1 VTHYTPNNQIQ
12 DDAASRKYFTLLP
25 NLIDDLGLSVY
36 AFRLYVHLKRVAG
49 DGGKSWQSARTL
61 AKHCK
66 MSVGKVS
73 QAKGELLER
82 ELIKIT
88 KEPGRPGRDFDVIEI
103 VDIWPENMA
112 YYVQRS
118 SGELQ
123 RSPDDLQRSP
133 HDLQRSP
140 GELKKNPI
148 RRTLEE
154 KPKEEEGADAPAAS
168 PDFFVGIY
176 ERVTGRLPARKDQTA
191 VVESLQILRSRFE
204 SDSELV
210 DYLSPFWQAWDS
222 RKTKAGR
229 PYRKS
234 STVWLVE
241 WAMAGEIPPD
251 PNPEPVQEPEIDM
264 KAEVVKAKRIR
275 AIMDS
280 NGWDYKTA
288 RQFYESSEQPKN
300 STV

>member
-88 KEPGRPGRDFDVIEI
+88 KEPGRPGRDYDVIEI

-112 YYVQRS
+112 YYV
-118 SGELQ
+118 
-123 RSPDDLQRSP
+123 QRSP

-176 ERVTGRLPARKDQTA
+176 ERVTGRLPVRKDQTA

-204 SDSELV
+204 SDSELMN
-210 DYLSPFWQAWDS
+210 YLVPFWQAWDS
-222 RKTKAGR
+222 RKTKEGR

-234 STVWLVE
+234 SIVWLVE

-251 PNPEPVQEPEIDM
+251 PNPEPVKEPEIDM

-280 NGWDYKTA
+280 NGWDYQRA
-288 RQFYESSEQPKN
+288 RQFYDANEQPKN